1 MTHRHA
7 GPAGHREETGEREPP
22 SSGELKLVDEGFSDE
37 GKGTDRFPM
46 TSRIA

>member
-1 MTHRHA
+1 M
-7 GPAGHREETGEREPP
+7 GQREEIGEREPP
-22 SSGELKLVDEGFSDE
+22 NSGELQLVSGGFSGE